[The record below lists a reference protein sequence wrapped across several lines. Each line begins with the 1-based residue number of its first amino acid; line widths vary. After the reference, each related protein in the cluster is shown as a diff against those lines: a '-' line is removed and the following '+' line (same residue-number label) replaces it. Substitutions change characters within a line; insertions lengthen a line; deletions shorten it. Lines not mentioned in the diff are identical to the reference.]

1 MKSLAQ
7 DRSNACLFLLLLSLA
22 CGSPPILQAELPT
35 ARLSTVFPPG
45 GRLGSSVEVSVTGAD
60 LDQARE
66 LRFSYPVIAG
76 QKLNPAGT
84 EKFTINIASNVP
96 PGIYEC
102 RLIGQFGISNPRS
115 FEVGDRPE
123 MVESATNNSRS
134 SAMQVPLG
142 TVINAHA
149 DRDNADYFN
158 FVAHKGQRILIDCET
173 QKIDSRMDPTLVL
186 FNAAG
191 RELQRN
197 RNGTELDFAAPEDAQ
212 YTLKVYD
219 FLSQGGPEYFYRL
232 KIGTGPHIDYIFPP
246 SGAPGTKSNYFL
258 YGRNLPGSIPAH
270 ERSVDGKPLEQ
281 LSVEIELPGDPL
293 SQQRLS
299 TSLPVKPMEAMLDG
313 VEYRLPSEEGISN
326 PVLLTFATAPIVR
339 ESEPND
345 NPAKAQ
351 KVSVP
356 CEYVGQF
363 YPRGDRDWLSFEAKK
378 GEIYWIEV
386 FSNRL
391 GLPTDPFFLLQLVK
405 KNDKGQEEITDLQEV
420 YDTDTNIGG
429 VEFKTATRDPASRFE
444 VKEDG
449 VYRIQVRDLFNQSRD
464 DPSLVYR
471 LSIRTEK
478 PDFRLVALAQAPPP
492 TVKDSKELIAWTPLL
507 RKGGTLPIKVL
518 AFRRDGFNGDIRL
531 AVEGLPKGIT
541 CADAKI
547 AANNSSAT
555 LMLVASE
562 NGEGWAG
569 SIAIIGR
576 AEIGG
581 SAVTR
586 EARGGMITWPVN
598 DYTVQPVFSRMTR
611 DFAIALSARE
621 ASPISIDQVEDK
633 SWETSVAGKLQ
644 IPIKLTTRGE
654 FKSNLK
660 LKVAGVPALDAMK
673 EFDFDAKA
681 TNGMLE
687 LDFSPH
693 KLPAGDYVIYLQT
706 QTPGKYIKDPDAA
719 KAAEQAAK
727 EADRIATESAEAA
740 KTALSG
746 KQAAQKAAAD
756 AEATLKQ
763 ASQALSSASKL
774 AEEAE
779 AQTKACV
786 EKLSLAKAAAEKTL
800 ASQETAAT
808 VAAAEKEAAEATE
821 KSRLALDAKIAAEK
835 KAAELSAQEK
845 VAKEASDAAAKTESE
860 ATAKAQNAA
869 KAKEEA
875 ANRVKETAQ
884 KDVTATFYSPP
895 ISLKISPAPITLAAA
910 RSSLPLRQGG
920 KIEIRVTIT
929 RLYGYADPVELNLV
943 LPAEIK
949 GLSAPKVAIPKNQ
962 TESTLV
968 IDAAPDATLG
978 EHKLTLNASLKLNN
992 QELKVDQTVLVA
1004 VAPRA
1009 GTKAE

>member
-1 MKSLAQ
+1 ML
-7 DRSNACLFLLLLSLA
+7 
-22 CGSPPILQAELPT
+22 
-35 ARLSTVFPPG
+35 
-45 GRLGSSVEVSVTGAD
+45 
-60 LDQARE
+60 
-66 LRFSYPVIAG
+66 
-76 QKLNPAGT
+76 
-84 EKFTINIASNVP
+84 
-96 PGIYEC
+96 
-102 RLIGQFGISNPRS
+102 
-115 FEVGDRPE
+115 
-123 MVESATNNSRS
+123 ESATNNARS

-142 TVINAHA
+142 TVINGHA

-158 FVAHKGQRILIDCET
+158 FVAHKGQRILIDCEA
-173 QKIDSRMDPTLVL
+173 QKIDSRMAPTLVL
-186 FNAAG
+186 FDAAG
-191 RELQRN
+191 RELRRN
-197 RNGTELDFAAPEDAQ
+197 RSGTELDFAAPEDGQ

-232 KIGTGPHIDYIFPP
+232 KIGAGPHIDYIFPP
-246 SGAPGTKSNYFL
+246 SGSPGTKSNYVL

-270 ERSVDGKPLEQ
+270 ERSADGKPLEQ
-281 LSVEIELPGDPL
+281 LSVEIELPGDSL

-299 TSLPVKPMEAMLDG
+299 TSLQVKPMEAMLDG
-313 VEYRLPSEEGISN
+313 VEYRLLSDEGISN
-326 PVLLTFATAPIVR
+326 PVLLTFATAPIVK
-339 ESEPND
+339 EAEPND
-345 NPAKAQ
+345 NPSKAQ

-386 FSNRL
+386 FSHRL
-391 GLPTDPFFLLQLVK
+391 GLPTDPFFLLQQAK

-420 YDTDTNIGG
+420 YDTDANIGG
-429 VEFKTATRDPASRFE
+429 MEFKTATRDPASRFE

-449 VYRIQVRDLFNQSRD
+449 AYRIQVRDLFNQSRD
-464 DPSLVYR
+464 DPSLLYR

-492 TVKDSKELIAWTPLL
+492 TIKDSKELIAWTPLL
-507 RKGGTLPIKVL
+507 RKGGTLPLKIL
-518 AFRRDGFNGDIRL
+518 AFRRDGFNGEIHL
-531 AVEGLPKGIT
+531 AVEGLPKGIS

-547 AANNSSAT
+547 AANNNSAT

-562 NGEGWAG
+562 KSEGWAG
-569 SIAIIGR
+569 SIAITGR

-581 SAVTR
+581 AAVTR
-586 EARGGMITWPVN
+586 EARGGMITWAVN
-598 DYTVQPVFSRMTR
+598 DYNVQPVFSRMTR
-611 DFAIALSARE
+611 DFAIALSDRE
-621 ASPISIDQVEDK
+621 TAPLALEPVEDK
-633 SWETSVAGKLQ
+633 LWETSVAGKLQ

-687 LDFSPH
+687 LDLSPH
-693 KLPAGDYVIYLQT
+693 KLAAGDYVIYLQT

-727 EADRIATESAEAA
+727 DAERIAAESTEAA
-740 KTALSG
+740 KTAVDG

-756 AEATLKQ
+756 AEAAVKQ

-800 ASQETAAT
+800 ASEETAAAVAA
-808 VAAAEKEAAEATE
+808 VAAAEKEVADAIE
-821 KSRLALDAKIAAEK
+821 KSRMALEAKIAVEK
-835 KAAELSAQEK
+835 KATESSAQEK
-845 VAKEASDAAAKTESE
+845 AAKEASDAAAKAESE
-860 ATAKAQNAA
+860 ATARAQSAA

-884 KDVTATFYSPP
+884 KDVTATFYSPLL
-895 ISLKISPAPITLAAA
+895 SLKISPAPITLTVA
-910 RSSLPLRQGG
+910 RSNLPLRQSG
-920 KIEIRVTIT
+920 KIEIPVTIT

-943 LPAEIK
+943 VPAEIK
-949 GLSAPKVAIPKNQ
+949 GLAAPKTTIARNQ
-962 TESTLV
+962 SETTLV

-992 QELKVDQTVLVA
+992 QELKVNQTVLVTITS
-1004 VAPRA
+1004 RA
-1009 GTKAE
+1009 GPKAE